1 MIFRGLMDRSL
12 GGFLCIRGYAPL
24 GDIARVSH
32 ADMAY
37 QRDLMREHSET
48 VMRFLRHKQD
58 LFFPEIVLSCVLEYD
73 YTKRGARSEVQPLAN
88 VLAGKPFRS
97 NVNDIRIT
105 VKPLKYK
112 TTGDVRAVVASQLA
126 TLSVPDDL
134 LPTASTEDFTRDQVG
149 KRQKTPLFRIDGNHR
164 LSAADMKQEF
174 RDVLAPFC
182 IILFGTGEEDK
193 RTSKTIFHNI
203 NSKHIPLTREE
214 IYKIV
219 LDDTDLFSDA
229 TLKDSPSFGNHMLL
243 ARRAMPLLEPS
254 AVPSLKGLFS
264 DKRTMLV
271 DLFQLLISKKLLPKT
286 AATAPAL
293 ESALATVHTLYQQEN
308 ELTANA
314 NPGLF
319 HAFMYYALT
328 DAKNRRLGPFTQWVK
343 GNHLAAMKTTDAHG
357 LIEIFDRVHTAKA
370 RTIFVSMQFGDNT
383 DDTYDAIKRT
393 VETINAEIRPQIK
406 IKPLRIDKLNKGH
419 SYTITDAILTAIEES
434 GLLIADL
441 THANPNVYH
450 EVGYMMGLN
459 RGRGLKQE
467 NFILIANEKTDR
479 NLDVKVGF
487 NLRGVSQIRFKKFS
501 ELERE
506 LARRIRTYYGLSSE

>member
-37 QRDLMREHSET
+37 QRDLMKEHSET

-58 LFFPEIVLSCVLEYD
+58 LFFPEVVLSCVLEYD
-73 YTKRGARSEVQPLAN
+73 YTKRGARSAVQPLAD

-97 NVNDIRIT
+97 NVNDIRIA

-112 TTGDVRAVVASQLA
+112 TAGDVRAVVASQLA
-126 TLSVPDDL
+126 TLNVPDDL
-134 LPTASTEDFTRDQVG
+134 LPTTSTEDFTRVQVEQ
-149 KRQKTPLFRIDGNHR
+149 RPKTPLFRIDGNHR

-182 IILFGTGEEDK
+182 IILFGTGSADK

-203 NSKHIPLTREE
+203 NSKQIPLTREE
-214 IYKIV
+214 IFKIV
-219 LDDTDLFSDA
+219 LDDAELFPDA
-229 TLKDSPSFGNHMLL
+229 TLKKSPSFGSHMLL
-243 ARRAMPLLEPS
+243 ARRAMPLLEPA
-254 AVPSLKGLFS
+254 AVPSLRGLLA
-264 DKRTMLV
+264 DKRAMLV
-271 DLFQLLISKKLLPKT
+271 DLFQLLIAKKLIRRT
-286 AATAPAL
+286 AVTAPAL
-293 ESALATVHTLYQQEN
+293 EDALATVHTLYQQES
-308 ELTANA
+308 ELMANG

-328 DAKNRRLGPFTQWVK
+328 DAKDRRLGPFTQWVK
-343 GNHLAAMKTTDAHG
+343 GNHLAAMKTTDAHA
-357 LIEIFDRVHTAKA
+357 LMEIFDRVHTAKA
-370 RTIFVSMQFGDNT
+370 RTVFISMQFGDNT
-383 DDTYDAIKRT
+383 DDTYDTIKRA
-393 VETINAEIRPQIK
+393 VEAVNARARPKIK
-406 IKPLRIDKLNKGH
+406 IEPLRMDKLNKGH
-419 SYTITDAILTAIEES
+419 SYTITDAILDAIEES

-450 EVGYMMGLN
+450 EVGYLMGLN
-459 RGRGLKQE
+459 RGRGLKHE
-467 NFILIANEKTDR
+467 NFILIAKEAATNK
-479 NLDVKVGF
+479 LDVKIGF

-501 ELERE
+501 ELEDR
-506 LARRIRTYYGLSSE
+506 LANHIRTYYGLSDE

>member
-58 LFFPEIVLSCVLEYD
+58 LFFPEIVLSCVLD
-73 YTKRGARSEVQPLAN
+73 YRYEKGARSDVRPLED

-97 NVNDIRIT
+97 NVNGIRIA

-112 TTGDVRAVVASQLA
+112 TAGDVRATVASQLA
-126 TLSVPDDL
+126 TLNVPDDL
-134 LPTASTEDFTRDQVG
+134 LPNASTNDFTR
-149 KRQKTPLFRIDGNHR
+149 KELESRPKTPLFRIDGNHR
-164 LSAADMKQEF
+164 LNAADMKQEF

-182 IILFGTGEEDK
+182 IILFGTGAEDK

-219 LDDTDLFSDA
+219 LDDSDLFLDA

-243 ARRAMPLLEPS
+243 ARRTLPQLDSA
-254 AVPSLKGLFS
+254 AVPSLKGLLGE
-264 DKRTMLV
+264 KRTMLV
-271 DLFQLLISKKLLPKT
+271 DLFQLLIAKKLLRTT
-286 AATAPAL
+286 AATAPTL
-293 ESALATVHTLYQQEN
+293 EASLATVHTLYQQDS
-308 ELTANA
+308 ELTANR

-319 HAFMYYALT
+319 QGFMYYALT
-328 DAKNRRLGPFTQWVK
+328 DATDRRLGPFTQWVK
-343 GNHLAAMKTTDAHG
+343 GNHLAAMKTTDAHA

-370 RTIFVSMQFGDNT
+370 RTVFVSMQFGDDT
-383 DDTYDAIKRT
+383 DDTFESIKQSIEAVNT
-393 VETINAEIRPQIK
+393 DLQPKIK
-406 IKPLRIDKLNKGH
+406 IKPLRIDQLNKGH
-419 SYTITDAILTAIEES
+419 SYTITDAILTAIEDS

-450 EVGYMMGLN
+450 EIGYMMGLN
-459 RGRGLKQE
+459 RGKGLKQE
-467 NFILIANEKTDR
+467 NFILIANAKAKG
-479 NLDVKVGF
+479 NLDKSVGF
-487 NLRGVSQIRFKKFS
+487 NLRGVSQIRFNSFAALMKELTKRIKK
-501 ELERE
+501 
-506 LARRIRTYYGLSSE
+506 YYGLEDA